1 MSEIRP
7 LAREELPAVVA
18 LHEREARSRGATLPP
33 GLESHLDR
41 LFFDYPWFDPELGP
55 LAHVEDDGTISAFV
69 GSSARR
75 FVWRDRPVRV
85 RVSSHLLA
93 DAEASKR
100 VAGLRLLRALLD
112 GPQDLTVTDS
122 ANQRALRLW
131 GALGGSTEQLSCMAW
146 IRVFEPWRFGRAFLG
161 WRHRR
166 ALGAVA
172 TPFARPFDAVT
183 TRVASRVFRAPRSPA
198 PTSPLDGASLTEV
211 FGAVGAAFDFR
222 PAYEDTTFT
231 EWLLGSLEATWGHG
245 RVSGSVVSKEGRP
258 VGAYVYALKPGR
270 VAETVHVSATPRDVG
285 VVLDALFA
293 EARERGLV
301 AVQGRLEAH
310 LRHALFEHPCVLHR
324 SGASVLVHA
333 SDADLLGA
341 VLAGRGLLTR
351 LDSDWWMYGPW
362 WDLTV
367 GADAGVVP

>member
-18 LHEREARSRGATLPP
+18 LHEREARSRGASLPP
-33 GLESHLDR
+33 GLERHLDR
-41 LFFDYPWFDPELGP
+41 LFFDSPWFDPELAP

-75 FVWRDRPVRV
+75 FLWQDRPVRV

-93 DAEASKR
+93 DAEARKR
-100 VAGLRLLRALLD
+100 AAGLRLLRAMLQ

-122 ANQRALRLW
+122 ANADALRLW
-131 GALGGSTEQLSCMAW
+131 AALGGSTAHVSCMAW

-166 ALGAVA
+166 ALA
-172 TPFARPFDAVT
+172 TAAAPFARPLDALT
-183 TRVASRVFRAPRSPA
+183 TRLASRAFRGPCSQAR
-198 PTSPLDGASLTEV
+198 TRTLDGASFVEA

-222 PAYEDTTFT
+222 PAYEDTAFAS
-231 EWLLGSLEATWGHG
+231 WLLASLEATWGPE
-245 RVSGSVVSKEGRP
+245 RISGSLVSVEGRP
-258 VGAYVYALKPGR
+258 VGAFVYALKPGR
-270 VAETVHVSATPRDVG
+270 VAETVHVSAAPRDVG

-293 EARERGLV
+293 EARGRRLV
-301 AVQGRLEAH
+301 AVQGRLEPH
-310 LRHALFEHPCVLHR
+310 LCRALFEHPCVLHR

-333 SDADLLGA
+333 REPDLLGA
-341 VLAGRGLLTR
+341 VLAGRAALTR
-351 LDSDWWMYGPW
+351 LDADWWMYGPA
-362 WDLTV
+362 WDLPV
-367 GADAGVVP
+367 GADAAG